1 MRTILILLGPIFMAN
16 SAIAQSIFS
25 RADSIGDTANVC
37 YKNGQYYEGISLY
50 TEAIEL
56 LDNSY
61 SNDSVYSHLKLL
73 TAYYYYRG
81 LCFRAID
88 RHEAAILDLYKCETY
103 YKQDVDIHKRWS
115 PRLKAYKWYIIS
127 TYAIA
132 SSLFELGQYQK
143 AILEL
148 DTFLSVHTI
157 DGTYSLRGQ
166 AKLKLDDFQG
176 AIKDFDS
183 AIENGA
189 DDKGFLTY
197 LKALAKLKSNAFD
210 VDEACSDFWEAY
222 NDYGY
227 MEAKSMFSTVCIY

>member
-88 RHEAAILDLYKCETY
+88 RHEAAILDLY
-103 YKQDVDIHKRWS
+103 
-115 PRLKAYKWYIIS
+115 
-127 TYAIA
+127 
-132 SSLFELGQYQK
+132 LFLP
-143 AILEL
+143 
-148 DTFLSVHTI
+148 
-157 DGTYSLRGQ
+157 
-166 AKLKLDDFQG
+166 
-176 AIKDFDS
+176 
-183 AIENGA
+183 
-189 DDKGFLTY
+189 
-197 LKALAKLKSNAFD
+197 
-210 VDEACSDFWEAY
+210 
-222 NDYGY
+222 
-227 MEAKSMFSTVCIY
+227 